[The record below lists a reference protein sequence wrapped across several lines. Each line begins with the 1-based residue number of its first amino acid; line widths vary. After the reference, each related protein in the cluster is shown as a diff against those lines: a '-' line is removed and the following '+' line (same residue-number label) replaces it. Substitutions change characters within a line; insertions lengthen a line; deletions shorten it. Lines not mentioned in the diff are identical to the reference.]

1 MPEPSP
7 ESQLF
12 REAESEPGGALLG
25 TAGVGTAIAL
35 ADTVEPGSPG
45 AEGGTAPKAK
55 LGAGF
60 WVGVGWLTLAVVLA
74 LVAPILTS
82 DKTQKVWEGLQG
94 PPYDRIVAKKNLWPP
109 TGAHPLGTD
118 QLGRDTLSRIIWGGR
133 VSLLVGFASIV
144 FGLLIGSFIGIIA
157 GYFKGWVESSL
168 MAAMDVILAFP
179 PILLALALVSLR
191 SDPNNPGDA
200 SAKLP
205 ILIFSIGLVAI
216 PPIARLVRAN
226 TMVFREREFVLAS
239 RTLGASNLRVI
250 GREILPNVIP
260 PILYFAVIGVS
271 VAIVAEGALAY
282 FGLSVPPPVPS
293 WGTMIADG
301 KDALTSGNPQITL
314 VPGMMMFFTVCALY
328 LIADGLRRRYDVKET
343 AL

>member
-1 MPEPSP
+1 MPEQSP

-12 REAESEPGGALLG
+12 DEAASEPAGALIG

-35 ADTVEPGSPG
+35 AGDVPSSEPTD
-45 AEGGTAPKAK
+45 ETAATAK

-60 WVGVGWLTLAVVLA
+60 WVGVGWLAFALVLA
-74 LVAPILTS
+74 LLAPILTS
-82 DKTQKVWEGLQG
+82 DKTQKVWEGIQG

-109 TGAHPLGTD
+109 SGAHPLGTD

-144 FGLLIGSFIGIIA
+144 FGLVIGSFIGIIA
-157 GYFKGWVESSL
+157 GYFKGWLESTL

-191 SDPNNPGDA
+191 VDPNNPGDA
-200 SAKLP
+200 SGRLP
-205 ILIFSIGLVAI
+205 ILILSIGLVAI

-226 TMVFREREFVLAS
+226 TMVYREREFVLAS

-314 VPGMMMFFTVCALY
+314 VPGMVMFLTVCALY